1 MACLLCRP
9 AAREV
14 KRRGLQWVAVGC
26 SGALRSPLTPCSH
39 GAPPSWRRHNYPL
52 WVEGLAK
59 LPLRWESLA
68 AQGGSASDTFGV
80 KCFEAVET
88 IGGEEG
94 GEDGCA
100 IAMATGKNT
109 TTRGELLSRPGTA
122 P

>member
-1 MACLLCRP
+1 MQWGAVEHFVLL
-9 AAREV
+9 
-14 KRRGLQWVAVGC
+14 
-26 SGALRSPLTPCSH
+26 LTPCSH

-109 TTRGELLSRPGTA
+109 TTRRELLSRPGTA